1 MDEEHFLVV
10 RGRDNPSVARRDKRN
25 SAAGAWLS
33 VFPNRLNGTDLS
45 ADEWRDNICLRYS
58 HSPLDMSAACDG
70 HRAKITVEHALSCK
84 MGGLV
89 KIRHD
94 DI

>member
-1 MDEEHFLVV
+1 M
-10 RGRDNPSVARRDKRN
+10 ARRDKQN
-25 SAAGAWLS
+25 CVAGVWLS
-33 VFPNRLNGTDLS
+33 IFPNWWNGSGLS

-94 DI
+94 AI